1 MLSLSTMFKWTCKIN
16 DVKAA
21 FLRSHAIDR
30 KIYLEPPL
38 ESNSSGKLWKLN
50 KAVYGL
56 TDAARQW
63 FDSVKDAFLSLK
75 CTQSKYEPAL
85 FFWYESNKLQG
96 MTVIHV
102 DGSIYAGT
110 EAFEKQV
117 LNNLQKVFVIGKT
130 AETSFKCIG
139 LNISYHPN
147 HIEIC
152 QKDYADSIKYITIS
166 QQRKSEKFHLL
177 NFDEEHILQSVIGQA
192 NWLASQTRPDISF
205 DVLNLSCD
213 INKNP
218 VVSHLIEA
226 NRMIRKIK
234 NKESKLVFPNL
245 GTVDDLKIVAFTDA
259 SYANLPDGA
268 SSAGGYVLLLVG
280 LNNHANTL
288 SWSPNK
294 IKLIVKGTTAPE
306 ALSLVNGLEEAVYL
320 RTIICNTFNIHA
332 REIPI
337 EAIIDNKNLHSV
349 ISSTKLISEK
359 RLGIDIATIKEMLS
373 QGEVNKIT
381 WKQALF

>member
-1 MLSLSTMFKWTCKIN
+1 M
-16 DVKAA
+16 
-21 FLRSHAIDR
+21 
-30 KIYLEPPL
+30 
-38 ESNSSGKLWKLN
+38 
-50 KAVYGL
+50 
-56 TDAARQW
+56 
-63 FDSVKDAFLSLK
+63 SLK
-75 CTQSKYEPAL
+75 CTQSKYEHAL
-85 FFWYESNKLQG
+85 FFWYDSNKLQG
-96 MTVIHV
+96 MTVDDSIHAV
-102 DGSIYAGT
+102 T
-110 EAFEKQV
+110 EAFEKKV
-117 LNNLQKVFVIGKT
+117 LNNLQKVFVIGKR
-130 AETSFKCIG
+130 AESSFKCIG
-139 LNISYHPN
+139 LNTSYHTN

-177 NFDEEHILQSVIGQA
+177 NSDEEHILRKVIGQA

-226 NRMIRKIK
+226 NKMILKIK

-259 SYANLPDGA
+259 SYADLPDEA
-268 SSAGGYVLLLVG
+268 SSAGGYVILLVG
-280 LNNHANTL
+280 INNHANTL
-288 SWSPNK
+288 SWSSNK
-294 IKLIVKGTTAPE
+294 IKHVVKSTTAAE
-306 ALSLVNGLEEAVYL
+306 ALSLVNGLEKAVYL
-320 RTIICNTFNIHA
+320 QVIICNMFNIHP

-337 EAIIDNKNLHSV
+337 EAIIDNKNLHS
-349 ISSTKLISEK
+349 IIYSTKLISEK

>member
-1 MLSLSTMFKWTCKIN
+1 
-16 DVKAA
+16 
-21 FLRSHAIDR
+21 
-30 KIYLEPPL
+30 
-38 ESNSSGKLWKLN
+38 
-50 KAVYGL
+50 
-56 TDAARQW
+56 
-63 FDSVKDAFLSLK
+63 
-75 CTQSKYEPAL
+75 
-85 FFWYESNKLQG
+85 

-102 DGSIYAGT
+102 DDFIHAGT
-110 EAFEKQV
+110 EAFKKQV
-117 LNNLQKVFVIGKT
+117 LNNLQKVFEIGKT
-130 AETSFKCIG
+130 AEISFKYIG
-139 LNISYHPN
+139 LNIWYHTN

-177 NFDEEHILQSVIGQA
+177 NSDEEHILRKVIGQA

-226 NRMIRKIK
+226 NKMILKIK

-259 SYANLPDGA
+259 YANLPDGT
-268 SSAGGYVLLLVG
+268 SSAGGYVILLVG

-288 SWSPNK
+288 SWASNK
-294 IKLIVKGTTAPE
+294 IKCIVKGTTAPE
-306 ALSLVNGLEEAVYL
+306 ALSLVNDLEEAVYL
-320 RTIICNTFNIHA
+320 QTIICNMFNIHA

-337 EAIIDNKNLHSV
+337 EAIIDNKNLHS
-349 ISSTKLISEK
+349 IIYSTKLISEK
-359 RLGIDIATIKEMLS
+359 RLRIDIATIKEMLS
-373 QGEVNKIT
+373 QGEINKVT
-381 WKQALF
+381 WKQTLFRLSNKERC